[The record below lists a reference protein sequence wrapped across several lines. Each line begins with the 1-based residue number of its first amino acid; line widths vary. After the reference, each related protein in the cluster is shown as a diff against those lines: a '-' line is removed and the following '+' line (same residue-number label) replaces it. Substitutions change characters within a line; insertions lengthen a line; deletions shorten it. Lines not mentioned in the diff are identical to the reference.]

1 MAILARDVAID
12 ETRAVEIP
20 DVHYARSGDIAIA
33 YQIVGDGH
41 PDIIFVRAIAGDLLS
56 TWEQPLLVRQ
66 LDVFAS
72 CGRLLFGASSSSTR
86 EQRERSRR
94 TILGHRRTKSGVTAS
109 PPFAAT
115 GENDG
120 SWRISPGNGPPKS
133 QGTTPFVGGSYGTCG
148 GVSVPAPQ

>member
-33 YQIVGDGH
+33 YQIVGDGP

-72 CGRLLFGASSSSTR
+72 VGRLLFGAYPLRPASKGNAVAELSLGTD
-86 EQRERSRR
+86 ERR
-94 TILGHRRTKSGVTAS
+94 VA
-109 PPFAAT
+109 
-115 GENDG
+115 
-120 SWRISPGNGPPKS
+120 
-133 QGTTPFVGGSYGTCG
+133 
-148 GVSVPAPQ
+148 